1 MTDAK
6 EKLDV
11 WGHPGNVESLVDMAL
26 TEMTSEPPR
35 PLLPASVQPKS
46 DLNANGADVG
56 PFRTSLAIH
65 ASACAAQMI
74 IETSAS

>member
-11 WGHPGNVESLVDMAL
+11 WGHPGNVESLVDMEL
-26 TEMTSEPPR
+26 TQMTSEPPR
-35 PLLPASVQPKS
+35 PLLPASVHPKS
-46 DLNANGADVG
+46 DLNAKGVDAG

>member
-6 EKLDV
+6 EKLDI
-11 WGHPGNVESLVDMAL
+11 WRHPGNVESLVDMAL

-35 PLLPASVQPKS
+35 PPLPVNVHPKS
-46 DLNANGADVG
+46 DLKAKGVDAG

>member
-11 WGHPGNVESLVDMAL
+11 WRHPGNVESLVDMAL
-26 TEMTSEPPR
+26 TEMTSKPPR
-35 PLLPASVQPKS
+35 PLLPASVHPKS
-46 DLNANGADVG
+46 DLKAMGVDAG

-65 ASACAAQMI
+65 ASA
-74 IETSAS
+74 

>member
-1 MTDAK
+1 MTDDK

-11 WGHPGNVESLVDMAL
+11 RRRPGTVESLVDRAL
-26 TEMTSEPPR
+26 TEMTSELPR
-35 PLLPASVQPKS
+35 PLLPASVHPKS
-46 DLNANGADVG
+46 DLNAKGVDAG

-74 IETSAS
+74 IETLAS

>member
-11 WGHPGNVESLVDMAL
+11 WRHPGNVESLVDMAL
-26 TEMTSEPPR
+26 TEMTSELPL
-35 PLLPASVQPKS
+35 PLLPASVHPKS
-46 DLNANGADVG
+46 DLNAKGVDAG

>member
-11 WGHPGNVESLVDMAL
+11 RRRPGTVESLVDRAL
-26 TEMTSEPPR
+26 TEMTSELPR
-35 PLLPASVQPKS
+35 PLLPASVHPKS
-46 DLNANGADVG
+46 DLNAKRADAG